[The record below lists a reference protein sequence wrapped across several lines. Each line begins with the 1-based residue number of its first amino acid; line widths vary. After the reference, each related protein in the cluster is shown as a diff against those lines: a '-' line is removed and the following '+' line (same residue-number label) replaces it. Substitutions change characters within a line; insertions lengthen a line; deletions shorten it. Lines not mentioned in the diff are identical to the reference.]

1 MLFTLTGDRAGESTP
16 ARFALFS
23 PSLDKQQIYSSI
35 SDFYYFARRGGSF
48 FFFFFICRVTEPPL
62 EYVACGTVGVRL
74 AGEAF

>member
-16 ARFALFS
+16 VRFALFS

-48 FFFFFICRVTEPPL
+48 FFFFYLPCHRAI